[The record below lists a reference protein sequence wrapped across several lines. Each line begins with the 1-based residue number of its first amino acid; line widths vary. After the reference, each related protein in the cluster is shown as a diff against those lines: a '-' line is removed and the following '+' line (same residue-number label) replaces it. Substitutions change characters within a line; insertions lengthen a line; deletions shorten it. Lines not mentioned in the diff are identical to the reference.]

1 MIPAFVWAAPSVMVD
16 WEKLK
21 PETLEHFSALL
32 RMDTSNPPGNET
44 QAARYLESVLSR
56 EGIPVKLL
64 ALDPTRANLVAR
76 IHGDG
81 SARPIAILGH
91 TDVVGVQRTHWTI
104 DPFGA
109 VRKHGFIY
117 GRGAADDKEH
127 VIAGL
132 MVMLLLQRQH
142 IHLKRDVIFVAEA
155 GEEGTPRQ
163 GIDFLIREHWPDIAS
178 EYALAEGGS
187 VVAQGSRVRYVSIS
201 TAEKVPCGVRLVARG
216 SSGHASRPSTDNAV
230 IHLAAAVAKL
240 GRWKTPV
247 RLNSTTRTYFERLA
261 SISRAEDA
269 DRYRHIGDPDQT
281 PEIDRYFEQYEPTH
295 YAIIRTTVVPT
306 MLQAGVALNVIPS
319 QAEASIDV
327 RALPDED
334 IPRFYEKMRELI
346 DDPRV
351 QVLPHRQ
358 TRPATPPSPI
368 DSAMFQA
375 LERAQERMFPDA
387 ITLPS
392 MLTGATDLAQLR
404 ARGVLSYGYGPIVQA
419 GESGGEA
426 HSNDERLAE
435 TSLHKLVQ
443 FLWYAVVDVA
453 T

>member
-1 MIPAFVWAAPSVMVD
+1 MVD